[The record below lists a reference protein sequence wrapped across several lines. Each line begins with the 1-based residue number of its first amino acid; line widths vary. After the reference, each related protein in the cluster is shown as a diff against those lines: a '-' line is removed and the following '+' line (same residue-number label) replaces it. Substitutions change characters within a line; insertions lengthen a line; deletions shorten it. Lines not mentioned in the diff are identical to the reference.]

1 MWLSGGRCFMGRTCM
16 RMCFFFSSRRRHTR
30 CSRDWSSDV
39 CSSDLFGRYT
49 PALNRFPSAAGDA
62 GFTPLADYVHRLG
75 LKFGI
80 HILRGIPKRA
90 MKENLPIAGSPYH
103 AAEAANTTD
112 TCPWNYDNYGVDA
125 SKPAGQAYYDSIT
138 DRKSTRLNSS

>member
-1 MWLSGGRCFMGRTCM
+1 
-16 RMCFFFSSRRRHTR
+16 
-30 CSRDWSSDV
+30 
-39 CSSDLFGRYT
+39 
-49 PALNRFPSAAGDA
+49 
-62 GFTPLADYVHRLG
+62 
-75 LKFGI
+75 
-80 HILRGIPKRA
+80 

-138 DRKSTRLNSS
+138 RLYADWGVDFVKADCISSNPYRGDEIRMLSTGLNKTGRPIVLSLSPGPSPLDRKSTRLNSSHTVISYAVFCLKKKKKHI